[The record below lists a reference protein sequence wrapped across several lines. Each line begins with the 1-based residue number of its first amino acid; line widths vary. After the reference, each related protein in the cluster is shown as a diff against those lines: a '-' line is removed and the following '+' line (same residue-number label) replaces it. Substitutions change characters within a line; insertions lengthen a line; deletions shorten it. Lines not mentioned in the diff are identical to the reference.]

1 MGGVRDRGRPRTGG
15 ANWLVFGVKYFC
27 ASAEAGAHCQ
37 ERASWSPARPEPQ
50 DRITCT
56 SWPRRGHPFPERPLR
71 TRATPT
77 RRPRGGQ
84 RLFAG
89 RASLPAFVRRGA
101 MNGAQ
106 RPSEAA
112 SHQVLFN
119 LVERQGVVVADARR
133 AHQLSRLQGLERVQA
148 VGRRTLVVPARSL
161 QHQAL
166 PFRCPPESVL
176 APFVDDQ
183 WVSPD
188 AGRRA
193 DSDTVVHSTQRAGGS
208 AGVDAGG
215 NACVTQTEGGVSQET
230 RGGCQAT
237 PFHFLL
243 SLFWFFVLD
252 RPTRTAPAERDVTG
266 ATPPFVPLAR
276 HGEVVGVSHGVR
288 HRVSPH
294 SPSGRSLP
302 SVCIPAIWTPP
313 STQGFY
319 PSWKGEI
326 RRSLLACGWN
336 CASTCRVLTGTG
348 TKTRGDEP
356 TADLYS
362 ASELETSV
370 SGPP

>member
-188 AGRRA
+188 AGRRS

-230 RGGCQAT
+230 RGGVSGHTIPFFAVVVLVFRPGPADPNRASGEGRDGSDPPFCAAGAARRSGWCQPRCQAQCQ
-237 PFHFLL
+237 P
-243 SLFWFFVLD
+243 
-252 RPTRTAPAERDVTG
+252 
-266 ATPPFVPLAR
+266 PLAF
-276 HGEVVGVSHGVR
+276 GEVA
-288 HRVSPH
+288 P
-294 SPSGRSLP
+294 
-302 SVCIPAIWTPP
+302 VCM
-313 STQGFY
+313 Y
-319 PSWKGEI
+319 PCYMDSSI
-326 RRSLLACGWN
+326 YA
-336 CASTCRVLTGTG
+336 RVL
-348 TKTRGDEP
+348 
-356 TADLYS
+356 S
-362 ASELETSV
+362 ILE
-370 SGPP
+370 G